1 MSYEP
6 PQPPG
11 PPQNPGGMPEYSGS
25 PQFGGGGM
33 PQTHPNGTTILVLG
47 IVGLVL
53 CAPLGIVSWVMGNK
67 ALKEIDASGRTYTN
81 RGNIQ
86 AGKIIG
92 IIAVVLWVL
101 GILAFLIFGGLTAAT
116 YSTSFS

>member
-6 PQPPG
+6 PQPPE
-11 PPQNPGGMPEYSGS
+11 PPQNPGGMPEYSSS
-25 PQFGGGGM
+25 PQFGGGPGM

-47 IVGLVL
+47 ILGLVL

-67 ALKEIDASGRTYTN
+67 ALKEIDASGMTYTN

-86 AGKIIG
+86 AGKIVGIVAVALWALG
-92 IIAVVLWVL
+92 IIAFVLV
-101 GILAFLIFGGLTAAT
+101 GGLAAT
-116 YSTSFS
+116 QGI

>member
-1 MSYEP
+1 TCALP
-6 PQPPG
+6 IL
-11 PPQNPGGMPEYSGS
+11 PEFSGS

-33 PQTHPNGTTILVLG
+33 PQSHPNGTTILVLG
-47 IVGLVL
+47 ILGLVL

-67 ALKEIDASGRTYTN
+67 AMKEIDASGVTYIN

-92 IIAVVLWVL
+92 IVAVVLWAL
-101 GILAFLIFGGLTAAT
+101 EIFLFLLACGIFAT
-116 YSTSFS
+116 QGI